1 MKLCLVHMCLNGISG
16 FQGKGNV
23 EDELAGSE
31 PKDLSVK
38 INDTLCAPRHMPVR
52 TDTRELMKNI
62 SWIENEEMLDMI
74 MTGSDFSTF
83 SEDDLILETG
93 HPHEDVKVITSGV
106 LQISGVND
114 GKKYNMLPNTDSLW
128 YFVKTG
134 SFCEY
139 LNAPE

>member
-1 MKLCLVHMCLNGISG
+1 MS
-16 FQGKGNV
+16 
-23 EDELAGSE
+23 
-31 PKDLSVK
+31 
-38 INDTLCAPRHMPVR
+38 VR
-52 TDTRELMKNI
+52 TETRELMKNI

-74 MTGSDFSTF
+74 LTGSDFSTF
-83 SEDDLILETG
+83 SEDDLILDTG

-106 LQISGVND
+106 LQVSGVNE

-139 LNAPE
+139 LNAPESIGILGYLLRTNSDTTVICTKKQGTVFIFNIGKMT